1 MASGTH
7 LYLTSDFILRFLV
20 WPTPRQASPEIFF
33 PGVLTN
39 WTSSDFTNSAT
50 RKYLTP
56 GWAEYIAEYGG
67 TFEGLVNDLHR
78 YERSTF
84 GDTKVDKIPEFLHV
98 NSTTFNN
105 HDVLVIHSF
114 WLHNKAANAGDYL
127 ASGLG
132 ALHNQDF
139 TSGVL
144 LMVDKL
150 SSLAVADLDQGL
162 LLKSFEKDVSHLM
175 KLHASL

>member
-1 MASGTH
+1 
-7 LYLTSDFILRFLV
+7 LV
-20 WPTPRQASPEIFF
+20 ER
-33 PGVLTN
+33 
-39 WTSSDFTNSAT
+39 
-50 RKYLTP
+50 
-56 GWAEYIAEYGG
+56 EYIAEYCGAL
-67 TFEGLVNDLHR
+67 EGFVDDLHR

-84 GDTKVDKIPEFLHV
+84 GDTKVDIIPEFLHV

-139 TSGVL
+139 TSVVL
-144 LMVDKL
+144 FVVDKL
-150 SSLAVADLDQGL
+150 SSLTVADLDQGL
-162 LLKSFEKDVSHLM
+162 LLKSLQKNISHLRNQ
-175 KLHASL
+175 HASL